1 MKKKKREREGE
12 RVREMCKTSRMNEL
26 IVNKYQSTKG
36 ILAITMYWALETFIH
51 MIIFISE
58 YIVFLKR
65 NSKQLDL
72 LKIINKT
79 Q

>member
-1 MKKKKREREGE
+1 MKKKVREKERD
-12 RVREMCKTSRMNEL
+12 RVRVMCKRSRMNEL

-36 ILAITMYWALETFIH
+36 ILAIIMYWALETFIH

-72 LKIINKT
+72 LKIINKS

>member
-12 RVREMCKTSRMNEL
+12 RVGEMCKTSLMNEL